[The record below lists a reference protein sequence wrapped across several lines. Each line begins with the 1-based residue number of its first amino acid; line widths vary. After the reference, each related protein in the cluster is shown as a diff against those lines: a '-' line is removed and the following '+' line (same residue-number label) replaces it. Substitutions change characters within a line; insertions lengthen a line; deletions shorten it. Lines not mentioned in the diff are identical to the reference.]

1 MKPIGSKIGSEHNSE
16 KSNNSSYSK
25 TFTFLGEL
33 FEKHKDTAKPYWPGF
48 TMIAHIFSQT

>member
-1 MKPIGSKIGSEHNSE
+1 MKPIGSKISEHNSE

-33 FEKHKDTAKPYWPGF
+33 FEKHKDMTKPYWPGF